1 MTAELTFLFLFDGV
15 FILKM
20 MQRWLWLTGT
30 FPYRERVRST
40 SMSFCSEC
48 RDRLDTEIEYVTAMR
63 SGGSQDP
70 GDGPGDNFFRP
81 VKSMI
86 LNHVGSTPSGTAPS
100 SCDMQT

>member
-63 SGGSQDP
+63 FGGSQDS

-86 LNHVGSTPSGTAPS
+86 LNHVGSTPSGTGPS